1 MVSVSLLPGFPSD
14 SFSWGQVF
22 YWKWRPGGLCQE
34 WPFSR
39 YHLHW
44 VEQGRQMRIP
54 ATSAGSS
61 TPYTVLSGAT
71 ALLILLQSAAFHTA
85 SQLRRCQA
93 GPGMGYMP
101 STMGASSCLE
111 LPFPYCRNPSPTAL
125 RRGTSSALLPL
136 LSQTTAGAS
145 SVLPPVCTGPWSRY
159 CCSVR
164 LLWQGRE
171 KQIAAGPQTRDNSR
185 PHLVPSNP
193 GLW

>member
-71 ALLILLQSAAFHTA
+71 ALLILLQSAVFHTA

-125 RRGTSSALLPL
+125 RRVQAQLYFPSCPKLQQEPL
-136 LSQTTAGAS
+136 LCCLLFALAPG
-145 SVLPPVCTGPWSRY
+145 PVS
-159 CCSVR
+159 SVR

-171 KQIAAGPQTRDNSR
+171 KQIAAGPQTHDNSR

>member
-1 MVSVSLLPGFPSD
+1 MEA
-14 SFSWGQVF
+14 
-22 YWKWRPGGLCQE
+22 RGLCQE

-44 VEQGRQMRIP
+44 VEQGRRMRIP

-125 RRGTSSALLPL
+125 RRVQAQLYFPSCPKLQQEPLLCCLLFALAPGPVTAAQCAYFGREGKSRLLPVPRHTITQDPIWYL
-136 LSQTTAGAS
+136 QIQDCGRTGIYSQLT
-145 SVLPPVCTGPWSRY
+145 
-159 CCSVR
+159 
-164 LLWQGRE
+164 
-171 KQIAAGPQTRDNSR
+171 
-185 PHLVPSNP
+185 
-193 GLW
+193 